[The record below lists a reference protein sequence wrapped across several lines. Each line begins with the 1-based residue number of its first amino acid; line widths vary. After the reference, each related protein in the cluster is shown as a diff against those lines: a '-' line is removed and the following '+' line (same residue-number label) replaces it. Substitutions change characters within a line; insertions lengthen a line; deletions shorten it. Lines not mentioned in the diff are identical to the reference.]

1 LSTQGTFRI
10 RDLVAEKGQ
19 KTRGFLRVGETLT
32 GPIQLPIVIVNGRRA
47 GPVLCLTAGV
57 HATEY
62 PSIDALMRLTREL
75 TPEDLRGT
83 LIAVPIVNM
92 HMFASRLGFVSPIDG
107 LNLNKIAPGGK
118 GGSMSEI
125 LADVLL
131 DEVIARAE
139 YHVDMHAGDL
149 GEILYAF
156 GGYPITGD
164 ADRDAK
170 GEALA
175 RLYTPRLV
183 ALYRE
188 AGKLPP
194 AAGSIV
200 LEATRRGVVSILAE
214 SGGNGTLEGTDVQ
227 VHLAGVRNIM
237 RYLKMIDG
245 DPLIDGPQLIATERY
260 VTRATRAGLLR
271 LKVAIGEAV
280 DGGQEAAE
288 ICDVWG
294 ETVERVTFARPGITG
309 LIWSH
314 KAVNTGD
321 PIVRCWIAEP
331 APRFPETDRFMRPS
345 R

>member
-1 LSTQGTFRI
+1 LSTQGAFRI
-10 RDLVAEKGQ
+10 GDVTAGKGQ
-19 KTRGFLRVGETLT
+19 KSRGFVQLGETAA
-32 GPIQLPIVIVNGRRA
+32 GPIQIPIVIINGQLD

-75 TPEDLRGT
+75 TPQSLRGT
-83 LIAVPIVNM
+83 LVAVPVVNM

-118 GGSMSEI
+118 GGSFSEI

-131 DEVIARAE
+131 NEVIGKAE

-164 ADRDAK
+164 ADRDRR

-188 AGKLPP
+188 NSKLP
-194 AAGSIV
+194 AAPGSIV

-214 SGGNGTLEGTDVQ
+214 SGGNGTLEEPDVQ

-245 DPLIDGPQLIATERY
+245 EPKIPGQQLIATERY
-260 VTRATRAGLLR
+260 VTRAKRAGLVH
-271 LKVAIGEAV
+271 LKVAIGEEV
-280 DGGQEAAE
+280 DEGQEAAE

-294 ETVERVTFARPGITG
+294 ETVERVTFSRPGITG

-314 KAVNTGD
+314 KVVNSGD

-331 APRFPETDRFMRPS
+331 APAFPETDRFMRA
-345 R
+345 

>member
-1 LSTQGTFRI
+1 MGVQGTVRI
-10 RDLVAEKGQ
+10 GDLVAEKGE
-19 KTRGFLRVGETLT
+19 KTKGFLQIGETAT
-32 GPIQLPIVIVNGRRA
+32 GPIQLPLVIINGQRD

-62 PSIDALMRLTREL
+62 PSIDALMRLTHEL
-75 TPEDLRGT
+75 TPQALCGT
-83 LIAVPIVNM
+83 VIAVPIVNL

-107 LNLNKIAPGGK
+107 LNLNKIAPGGRS
-118 GGSMSEI
+118 GSISEI
-125 LADVLL
+125 LAEVLL
-131 DEVIARAE
+131 NDVICRAE
-139 YHVDMHAGDL
+139 YHIDMHAGDV

-156 GGYPITGD
+156 GGYPMTGNN
-164 ADRDAK
+164 DRDRR
-170 GEALA
+170 GEAMA

-183 ALYRE
+183 ALYHD
-188 AGKLPP
+188 GSKLPP

-214 SGGNGTLEGTDVQ
+214 SGGNGTLEEADVQ

-245 DPLIDGPQLIATERY
+245 DPEVPGKQLIATERY
-260 VTRATRAGLLR
+260 VTRAARAGLIR
-271 LKVAIGEAV
+271 LKIAIGEEV
-280 DGGQEAAE
+280 EQGQEAAE

-294 ETVERVTFARPGITG
+294 EIVERLKFARPGITG

-314 KAVNTGD
+314 KAVNSGD

-331 APRFPETDRFMRPS
+331 APPFPETDRFIRS
-345 R
+345 S

>member
-1 LSTQGTFRI
+1 MSTQGSFRI
-10 RDLVAEKGQ
+10 RDITAEKGQ
-19 KTRGFLRVGETLT
+19 KTKGFLQLGETVT
-32 GPIQLPIVIVNGRRA
+32 GPIQLPIAIINGDRD
-47 GPVLCLTAGV
+47 GPVLCLTGGV

-75 TPEDLRGT
+75 TPEGLRGT
-83 LIAVPIVNM
+83 LIAVPVVNM
-92 HMFASRLGFVSPIDG
+92 HMFASRQGFVSPIDG

-118 GGSMSEI
+118 SGSISEI

-131 DEVIARAE
+131 NEVIGKAE

-164 ADRDAK
+164 ADRDRR

-175 RLYTPRLV
+175 RLYTPRLI

-188 AGKLPP
+188 GSKLPP
-194 AAGSIV
+194 ATGSIV
-200 LEATRRGVVSILAE
+200 LEAARRGVVSILAE
-214 SGGNGTLEGTDVQ
+214 SGGNGTLEETDVE

-245 DPLIDGPQLIATERY
+245 DPQIHGKQLIATERY

-280 DGGQEAAE
+280 VEGQEAAE
-288 ICDVWG
+288 ICDIWG
-294 ETVERVTFARPGITG
+294 DTVESVRFARPGITG
-309 LIWSH
+309 LIWSQ

-331 APRFPETDRFMRPS
+331 APRFPETDRFTCTS
-345 R
+345 

>member
-1 LSTQGTFRI
+1 LSARRVFRI
-10 RDLVAEKGQ
+10 GNVSAGKGQ
-19 KTRGFLRVGETLT
+19 KTRGFLQLGETVT
-32 GPIQLPIVIVNGRRA
+32 GPIQLPVVIVNGDRE

-75 TPEDLRGT
+75 TPQALRGT
-83 LIAVPIVNM
+83 LIAVPVVNM
-92 HMFASRLGFVSPIDG
+92 HMFATRLGFVSPIDG
-107 LNLNKIAPGGK
+107 LNLNKIAPGSK
-118 GGSMSEI
+118 SGSMSEI
-125 LADVLL
+125 VADVLL
-131 DEVIARAE
+131 NEIIAKAG

-156 GGYPITGD
+156 GGYPMTGD
-164 ADRDAK
+164 EGRDRR

-175 RLYTPRLV
+175 RLYAPRLV

-188 AGKLPP
+188 GGKLPP
-194 AAGSIV
+194 APGSIV
-200 LEATRRGVVSILAE
+200 HEATRRGVVSILAE
-214 SGGNGTLEGTDVQ
+214 SGGNGTLEEGDVE

-245 DPLIDGPQLIATERY
+245 DPQIPGKQIIATERY

-271 LKVAIGEAV
+271 LKVAIGESV
-280 DGGQEAAE
+280 NEGQDAAE
-288 ICDVWG
+288 ICDIWG
-294 ETVERVTFARPGITG
+294 DTVERIKFSRPGVTG

-321 PIVRCWIAEP
+321 PVVRCWITEP
-331 APRFPETDRFMRPS
+331 APAFPETDRFIR
-345 R
+345 

>member
-1 LSTQGTFRI
+1 
-10 RDLVAEKGQ
+10 
-19 KTRGFLRVGETLT
+19 
-32 GPIQLPIVIVNGRRA
+32 VIVNGRGE

-75 TPEDLRGT
+75 TPEVLRGT
-83 LIAVPIVNM
+83 LIAVPVVNM

-118 GGSMSEI
+118 NGSISEI
-125 LADVLL
+125 VADVLL
-131 DEVIARAE
+131 NEVIARAE

-156 GGYPITGD
+156 GGYPLTGE
-164 ADRDAK
+164 ADRDRR

-175 RLYTPRLV
+175 RLYTPRLI

-188 AGKLPP
+188 GSKLPP
-194 AAGSIV
+194 ASGSIV

-214 SGGNGTLEGTDVQ
+214 SGGNGTLEQADVE

-245 DPLIDGPQLIATERY
+245 DPQIHGKQLIATERY

-280 DGGQEAAE
+280 NEGQEAAE
-288 ICDVWG
+288 ICDIWG
-294 ETVERVTFARPGITG
+294 ETVECVRFARPGITG

-331 APRFPETDRFMRPS
+331 APRFPETDRFMRS
-345 R
+345 S

>member
-1 LSTQGTFRI
+1 MSTQGIFRI
-10 RDLVAEKGQ
+10 GDVAAEKGQ
-19 KTRGFLRVGETLT
+19 TARGFLRLGETVT
-32 GPIQLPIVIVNGRRA
+32 GPIQLPIVIINGRGD

-75 TPEDLRGT
+75 EPQDLRGT
-83 LIAVPIVNM
+83 LVAVPVVNM

-107 LNLNKIAPGGK
+107 QNLNKIAPGGRS
-118 GGSMSEI
+118 GSISDI
-125 LADVLL
+125 CADVLL
-131 DEVIARAE
+131 NEVVARAE

-149 GEILYAF
+149 GEVLYAF
-156 GGYPITGD
+156 GGYPLTGV
-164 ADRDAK
+164 ADRDRR

-175 RLYTPRLV
+175 RLYSPRLL

-188 AGKLPP
+188 ASRLPP
-194 AAGSIV
+194 AVGSIV

-214 SGGNGTLEGTDVQ
+214 SGGNGTLEEPDVQ
-227 VHLAGVRNIM
+227 VHLAGIRNIM

-245 DPLIDGPQLIATERY
+245 DPVIPAHQLVATERY

-280 DGGQEAAE
+280 EEGQEAAE

-294 ETVERVTFARPGITG
+294 DTVERVKFTRPGITG

-321 PIVRCWIAEP
+321 PIVRCWITEP
-331 APRFPETDRFMRPS
+331 APRFAETDRFVRS
-345 R
+345 D

>member
-1 LSTQGTFRI
+1 MSTQGTFRI
-10 RDLVAEKGQ
+10 RDLTAEKGQ
-19 KTRGFLRVGETLT
+19 KMKGFLQLGETAT
-32 GPIQLPIVIVNGRRA
+32 GPIQLPIVIINGQGD
-47 GPVLCLTAGV
+47 GPVLCLSAGV

-75 TPEDLRGT
+75 TPRDLRGT

-92 HMFASRLGFVSPIDG
+92 HMFASRQGFVSPIDG
-107 LNLNKIAPGGK
+107 LNLNKIAPGAQS
-118 GGSMSEI
+118 GSISEI
-125 LADVLL
+125 VADVLL
-131 DEVIARAE
+131 NEVIAKAE

-156 GGYPITGD
+156 GGYPMTGD
-164 ADRDAK
+164 DDRDRR

-188 AGKLPP
+188 GSKLPP
-194 AAGSIV
+194 ASGSIV

-214 SGGNGTLEGTDVQ
+214 SGGNGTLEEADVQ
-227 VHLAGVRNIM
+227 VHLTGVRNIM
-237 RYLKMIDG
+237 RYLKMIEG
-245 DPLIDGPQLIATERY
+245 DPQIPGMQLIATERY
-260 VTRATRAGLLR
+260 VTRAARAGLLR
-271 LKVAIGEAV
+271 LKVAIGEDV
-280 DGGQEAAE
+280 NEGQEAAE

-294 ETVERVTFARPGITG
+294 ETVERVKFSRPGVTG

-331 APRFPETDRFMRPS
+331 APAFPETDRFMRS
-345 R
+345 S

>member
-1 LSTQGTFRI
+1 LTKQGVFRI
-10 RDLVAEKGQ
+10 GDLVAEKGQ
-19 KTRGFLRVGETLT
+19 KTKGFLQLGETAT
-32 GPIQLPIVIVNGRRA
+32 GPIQLPVLIINGDRD

-75 TPEDLRGT
+75 TPAVLRGT
-83 LIAVPIVNM
+83 LIAVPIVNL

-107 LNLNKIAPGGK
+107 LNLNKIAPGARN
-118 GGSMSEI
+118 GSMSEMV
-125 LADVLL
+125 ADVLL
-131 DEVIARAE
+131 NEVIAKAE

-156 GGYPITGD
+156 GGYPLTGD
-164 ADRDAK
+164 PERDRR

-175 RLYTPRLV
+175 RLYSPRLV

-188 AGKLPP
+188 GSKLPP
-194 AAGSIV
+194 APGSIV
-200 LEATRRGVVSILAE
+200 HEATRRGVISILAE
-214 SGGNGTLEGTDVQ
+214 SGGNGTLEEPDVE

-245 DPLIDGPQLIATERY
+245 DPVIADGQLVATERY

-271 LKVAIGEAV
+271 LKVAIGQSVNES
-280 DGGQEAAE
+280 QEAAE

-294 ETVERVTFARPGITG
+294 DTVEHVKFSRTGITG

-321 PIVRCWIAEP
+321 PIVRCWITEP
-331 APRFPETDRFMRPS
+331 AHAFPETDRFMRS

>member
-1 LSTQGTFRI
+1 MQGTIRI
-10 RDLVAEKGQ
+10 GDLAAEKGHT
-19 KTRGFLRVGETLT
+19 TRGFLRVGETAT
-32 GPIQLPIVIVNGRRA
+32 GPIELPIVIINGQHE

-62 PSIDALMRLTREL
+62 PSIDALMRLTCEL
-75 TPEDLRGT
+75 TPATLRGAV
-83 LIAVPIVNM
+83 IAVPIVNL

-107 LNLNKIAPGGK
+107 LNLNKIAPGTSS
-118 GGSMSEI
+118 GSISEI
-125 LADVLL
+125 VADVLL
-131 DEVIARAE
+131 REVIAKAA
-139 YHVDMHAGDL
+139 YHVDLHAGDL

-156 GGYPITGD
+156 GGYPLTGD
-164 ADRDAK
+164 AERDHQ

-188 AGKLPP
+188 GGKLPP
-194 AAGSIV
+194 ALGSIV

-214 SGGNGTLEGTDVQ
+214 SGGNGTLEEADVQ
-227 VHLAGVRNIM
+227 VHLRGVRNIL
-237 RYLKMIDG
+237 RYLEMLDG
-245 DPLIDGPQLIATERY
+245 EPEVAGPQLIATERY

-271 LKVAIGEAV
+271 LKCTIGEAV
-280 DGGQEAAE
+280 AAGQEVAE
-288 ICDVWG
+288 ICNVWG
-294 ETVERVTFARPGITG
+294 ETVEHIKLARAGITG

-321 PIVRCWIAEP
+321 PLVRCWITEP
-331 APRFPETDRFMRPS
+331 APPFPETDRFIRP